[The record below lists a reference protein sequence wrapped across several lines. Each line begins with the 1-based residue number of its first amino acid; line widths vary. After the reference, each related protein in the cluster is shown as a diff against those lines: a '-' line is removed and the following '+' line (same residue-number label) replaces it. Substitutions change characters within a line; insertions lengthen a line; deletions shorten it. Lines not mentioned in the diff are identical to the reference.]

1 MPVDFVSGLFY
12 FLTPTISENCFA
24 PYLSLPLSN
33 TENLMKII
41 SWNVNGLRATIGK
54 EFHSHIESL
63 SPDIVCLQETK
74 AQDDQVAE
82 ALAPMKDWF
91 IYSNSAEKK
100 GYSGVAIL
108 SRIKPLSI
116 TRDIGIEEHDTE
128 GRVIVAEYEKFYLV
142 NVYVPNSGEGLKR
155 LSYRSEWDKAFA
167 AYLSKLKKKKPI
179 VVTGDFNVAHQA
191 IDLAR
196 PKENY
201 NKTSGYT
208 QTEIDGMDGLLKVG
222 LIDAYRHLYPEKVQY
237 TFWSV
242 RFGARAKN
250 VGWRIDYFLVD
261 KKLVDALDASI
272 IHDQLMGS
280 DHCPIELTIN
290 D

>member
-1 MPVDFVSGLFY
+1 
-12 FLTPTISENCFA
+12 
-24 PYLSLPLSN
+24 
-33 TENLMKII
+33 MKII
-41 SWNVNGLRATIGK
+41 SWNVNGLRANIGK

-63 SPDIVCLQETK
+63 SPDVVCLQETK
-74 AQDDQVAE
+74 AQDDQVAQ
-82 ALAPMKDWF
+82 ALSPMTGWH

-108 SRIKPLSI
+108 SKTEPLSVS
-116 TRDIGIEEHDTE
+116 RDIGIAEHDTE
-128 GRVIVAEYEKFYLV
+128 GRVITAEYQNFFLV

-155 LSYRSEWDKAFA
+155 LSYRSDWDKAFA
-167 AYLSKLKKKKPI
+167 GYLSKLKKKKPI
-179 VVTGDFNVAHQA
+179 IVTGDFNVAHKA

-208 QTEIDGMDGLLKVG
+208 QTEIDGMDGLLNVG
-222 LIDAYRHLYPEKVQY
+222 LLDAYRHLYPEKVQY

-261 KKLVDALDASI
+261 SKLEKSLAASQ

-280 DHCPIELTIN
+280 DHCPIELTLN